1 MSEYREMWAARK
13 QAAETAMNDA
23 DARELKTLSAAYR
36 RARDVADFFGDNTN
50 SSDSLDL
57 YLGLRNSNGHRSDSV
72 DSLLRATV
80 PKNKELA
87 DNIWEECNEAI
98 KKAHDDNTTLVMEN
112 LRTMGIA
119 LPKSIA

>member
-1 MSEYREMWAARK
+1 MSEYREMWATRK

-23 DARELKTLSAAYR
+23 DARELKTLSSAYR
-36 RARDVADFFGDNTN
+36 KARDVADFFGDNTN

-72 DSLLRATV
+72 DSLLRATI

-87 DNIWEECNEAI
+87 DNIWKECLRHIRNAKETNVDLLAQ
-98 KKAHDDNTTLVMEN
+98 N
-112 LRTMGIA
+112 LRTINSDMPTDLG
-119 LPKSIA
+119 

>member
-36 RARDVADFFGDNTN
+36 KARDVADFFGDNTN

>member
-23 DARELKTLSAAYR
+23 DARELQTLSSAYR
-36 RARDVADFFGDNTN
+36 KARDVADFFGRNVD
-50 SSDSLDL
+50 SGDSLNL
-57 YLGLRNSNGHRSDSV
+57 YLGLRDSNGHQNDAV
-72 DSLLRATV
+72 NAMLRATT

-87 DNIWEECNEAI
+87 ESIWCQCNEAI
-98 KKAHDDNTTLVMEN
+98 EKAHDDNTTLVMEN